1 MDKYDII
8 VLGGQSN
15 TSGNGDNTHFCRES
29 LHILSE
35 MYYNESVKLRKN

>member
-15 TSGNGDNTHFCRES
+15 TSGNGDNIHFCGES

-35 MYYNESVKLRKN
+35 MYYNEYVKLRKN